1 MIVEITDGVGA
12 PWPMTARATPTTEG
26 LFSALSMVITH
37 ADTNDS
43 HIGATLLDHSAEG
56 EGITQGK
63 RLLVTIKPDG
73 AISLQTWPNAA
84 LYRRIFPLGASHY

>member
-1 MIVEITDGVGA
+1 
-12 PWPMTARATPTTEG
+12 MTARAIPTTET
-26 LFSALSMVITH
+26 LPSALSMVITH
-37 ADTNDS
+37 ADTDDS

-84 LYRRIFPLGASHY
+84 QDGHIFPLGASHH

>member
-1 MIVEITDGVGA
+1 MRVEMTDGVGA
-12 PWPMTARATPTTEG
+12 PWPMTARAIPTTET
-26 LFSALSMVITH
+26 LPSALSMVITH
-37 ADTNDS
+37 ADTDDS

-84 LYRRIFPLGASHY
+84 QDGHIFPLGASHH

>member
-1 MIVEITDGVGA
+1 MRVEIRDGVGA
-12 PWPMTARATPTTEG
+12 PWPMTARATPATEN
-26 LFSALSMVITH
+26 LLSALSMVITH
-37 ADTNDS
+37 ADTDDS